1 MTLDSTSKATKHDQG
16 KPPIGMINRV
26 ALEEEA
32 KVLAFGAQKYGTR
45 DNWKGGMEHTRLIDA
60 ALRHII
66 AYADGEELDPES
78 GISHL
83 AHARA
88 GLGFLL
94 YYKKHGI
101 GESDE

>member
-1 MTLDSTSKATKHDQG
+1 MSTSTSKATKNDQG

-32 KVLAFGAQKYGTR
+32 KVLAFGARKYSR

-66 AYADGEELDPES
+66 AYADGEEIDPES
-78 GISHL
+78 GICHL

-94 YYKKHGI
+94 YYREHGI
-101 GESDE
+101 GEQNE